1 MGVRFKIFGNVAFE
15 RKISLQRETF
25 EEFQRKNPRI
35 KWNLH
40 ANKKKCPPK
49 ASGSNFSHLV
59 QLQLG
64 FFVFQV
70 AELAILSLV
79 AIAIDKTNAKAST
92 DLAGFFSTTSHI
104 HMAHY
109 VTNPN
114 DVPWKFEKLPMFAF
128 FEPFMFWVFRL
139 NDDETILPTKKR
151 QKKIVGASGCPR
163 LPLEHFP
170 SSTGHL

>member
-1 MGVRFKIFGNVAFE
+1 MFCASKFLAMLPLKE
-15 RKISLQRETF
+15 RCLYNGKPSY
-25 EEFQRKNPRI
+25 RI

-40 ANKKKCPPK
+40 ANKNNAPPK
-49 ASGSNFSHLV
+49 LRDLFSHLV

-92 DLAGFFSTTSHI
+92 DLAGFCSTTSHI

-114 DVPWKFEKLPMFAF
+114 DVPWKFKKLPMFAF

-139 NDDETILPTKKR
+139 NEDETIFPYFSNKKWQR
-151 QKKIVGASGCPR
+151 KIVGNNCASFCAR
-163 LPLEHFP
+163 
-170 SSTGHL
+170 SKIDW